1 MKNLTHFI
9 VILIPAILA
18 SCSEDPPVGGGR
30 QSPAANNSNS
40 WLIPESEVLDG
51 GPGKDGIPS
60 IDNPKFVEV
69 NNANFL
75 SDDDLVIGYKFDT
88 VVRAYPHLIL
98 DWHEIV
104 NDRIGDHLFAITYC
118 PLTGTAINWSRDIK
132 GKIPRT
138 TTVLTTTFGSSGLLF
153 NSNLMPYDRAT
164 NSTWS
169 QMRLDCV
176 NGFLVGTEAPFFSI
190 VETTWKTW
198 RELYPE
204 TEVMSL
210 ITGFIRN
217 YGSYPFTSPFTS
229 RGDYRIE
236 EYLIFPVSNI
246 DTRLPRKERV
256 LGVVN
261 GGQAK
266 VYRFVNFSDG
276 LKVIEDVVGDEKIA
290 VIGSL
295 PDNFLVAYKTE
306 DQILSIQDDAIVDQL
321 GNTYDIFGTVTAG
334 PDSLQRLEPTISFIG
349 YWFSWGSFYPNIDI
363 YTSDDNQ

>member
-1 MKNLTHFI
+1 MKDLTHFI

-18 SCSEDPPVGGGR
+18 SCSEDPVGGSR
-30 QSPAANNSNS
+30 PTPAANNFTN
-40 WLIPESEVLDG
+40 WTIPEDEILDG
-51 GPGKDGIPS
+51 GPGKDGIPA
-60 IDNPKFVEV
+60 IDQPKFVDV

-104 NDRIGDHLFAITYC
+104 NDQIDDHRFAITYC

-132 GKIPRT
+132 G
-138 TTVLTTTFGSSGLLF
+138 LTTTFGVSGLLF

-176 NGFLVGTEAPFFSI
+176 NGSLVGTEASFFSI

-198 RELYPE
+198 REWYPE
-204 TEVMSL
+204 TEILSL
-210 ITGFIRN
+210 TTGFNRN
-217 YGSYPFTSPFTS
+217 YGSYPYFTSG
-229 RGDYRIE
+229 GDYRIE

-266 VYRFVNFSDG
+266 AYRFVNFSDG
-276 LKVIEDVVGDEKIA
+276 LKVIEDVVGGVKIA
-290 VIGSL
+290 VIGSR

-334 PDSLQRLEPTISFIG
+334 PDSLQRLEPTISYIG
-349 YWFSWGSFYPNIDI
+349 YWFSWGAFYPNIEI